1 MRSAITLGIGL
12 LIAATAPGLHAQR
25 DPLASS
31 NGNSVG
37 DQAGQTAQQPAKP
50 GTPAPAK
57 PAAQTPAKPAS
68 QAPAKPAA
76 QAPATQAPAKPAAQ
90 TQAKPAAQVPAKPA
104 TTAASKPAQQ
114 AAKPGMP
121 APAKPATAAQVK
133 PAAKPAGKPGRKKG
147 AAKAAKAPVEKAA
160 GPAGAPKAAAESEV
174 KAARRDPFES
184 LLARTQG
191 GKGTANLPPGKA
203 GLQVSTLRL
212 DGIVRSPNG
221 MIAVVSNPQS
231 RTYFLREGD
240 HLYDGSVDKITMDGV
255 SFHEEGKDAF
265 GKPMERQVNKRI
277 YSTSSGEQQ

>member
-25 DPLASS
+25 DPLGSS

-37 DQAGQTAQQPAKP
+37 DQAGQTAQQPGKPGTPSTAAKP

-68 QAPAKPAA
+68 QTPAKPAAQAPAKPAA
-76 QAPATQAPAKPAAQ
+76 QAPVKPAATAATKPAPQAAKPAA
-90 TQAKPAAQVPAKPA
+90 
-104 TTAASKPAQQ
+104 
-114 AAKPGMP
+114 
-121 APAKPATAAQVK
+121 PATAK
-133 PAAKPAGKPGRKKG
+133 PLAGPAKAAAKPAGKSGKKKG
-147 AAKAAKAPVEKAA
+147 TAKAAKPPVEKAA
-160 GPAGAPKAAAESEV
+160 GPAGAPKPAAESEV

-184 LLARTQG
+184 LLSRTQG
-191 GKGTANLPPGKA
+191 GKSSANLPPGKA

-212 DGIVRSPNG
+212 DGIVRAPNG

-240 HLYDGSVDKITMDGV
+240 HLYDGSVEKISMDGV

-265 GKPMERQVNKRI
+265 GKPVERQVNKRI